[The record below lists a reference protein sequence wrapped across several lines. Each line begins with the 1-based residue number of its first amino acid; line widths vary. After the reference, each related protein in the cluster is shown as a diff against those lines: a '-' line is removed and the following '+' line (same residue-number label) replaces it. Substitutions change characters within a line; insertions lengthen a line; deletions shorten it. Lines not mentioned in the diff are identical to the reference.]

1 VQGSSPDGVVGVSPI
16 NKSPSSPLGEGEKP
30 TKKGKG
36 SIVATDHDRLFKELI
51 STFFVE
57 FIELFLPQVKDY
69 LDPTSLIPLDKEVFT
84 DVTSGEKHEA
94 DIVMQTR
101 FQDKEAFFLIHV
113 ENQSSTDSTMG
124 HRMFKYFSRLFE
136 KYNYPVYPVV
146 LFSYDLPARPE
157 PDSFEIIFPD
167 KKVLEFNYS
176 VIQLN
181 QLRWQDYLNRPNPVA
196 SALMAKMQVAP
207 EDRVKVKLECLKM
220 LIGLELDL
228 ARTQLLSGFV
238 GMYLHLNKV
247 EKAEFE
253 EGLNTISPAV
263 KEKAMELMTDWA
275 LEGREQGKVMGASS
289 ITLRL
294 LKHKFGNLE
303 PELEQQIQELEIA
316 SLEKLSIALLDFTQ
330 LSQLEEWLKQGQ
342 V

>member
-1 VQGSSPDGVVGVSPI
+1 M
-16 NKSPSSPLGEGEKP
+16 
-30 TKKGKG
+30 
-36 SIVATDHDRLFKELI
+36 ATDHDRLFKELI
-51 STFFVE
+51 TTFFVE
-57 FIELFLPQVKDY
+57 FIELFLPQVKNY

-124 HRMFKYFSRLFE
+124 RRMFKYFSRLFE
-136 KYNYPVYPVV
+136 KYGYPVYPVV

-181 QLRWQDYLNRPNPVA
+181 QLRWQDYLNHPNPVA

-253 EGLNTISPAV
+253 EGLEAISPAV

-275 LEGREQGKVMGASS
+275 LEGREQGLVEGREQGKTVGASG

-294 LKHKFGNLE
+294 LKHKLGNLE
-303 PELEQQIQELEIA
+303 PDLEEQIRQLSLA
-316 SLEKLSIALLDFTQ
+316 SLEELSIALFSFNEV
-330 LSQLEEWLKQGQ
+330 SQLEGWLKQTQ